1 MQKTPTRPKIK
12 IKYLIGKGYNE
23 FWHNRDFYRVV
34 KGSRGSKKSRTTAL
48 NFIYRIMKYPWSNL
62 LVVRRY
68 SNTNHDS
75 TYTVLKWAINRLGVS
90 GLFKC
95 NEGKPEIVYLPTGQK
110 ILFRGLDDPLKV
122 TSVDVDTGIL
132 SWAWF
137 EEAYEI
143 ENAEKFETVVE
154 SIRGKY
160 DDPNFFKQITITFNP
175 WSERHWL
182 KKMFFDP
189 KTRKKGVFARTTT
202 FRCNEWLDDQ
212 DRQRYLDLYRTN
224 PRRAKIVCDGGWGV
238 AEGLVFENFVVE
250 DFDVAKVV
258 KEATGVGHGMDFGY
272 THDPS
277 TFAEAAINLKTKD
290 IYVFDEMYKKGM
302 LTDDIVKW
310 VEQHGYTNSDI
321 SADCAEARLIAEI
334 RAKGVRRIH
343 ASQKG
348 RDSVLAGVE
357 FLQGFKIHILPS
369 CIHAIQEFN
378 TYVFDQDKDG
388 NWLNTPVD
396 ANNHFIDALRYAL
409 ERYIIPA
416 RKRPSRRKQAKTL
429 RRMGLV

>member
-1 MQKTPTRPKIK
+1 MTQTVKRPKLK
-12 IKYLIGKGYNE
+12 ISYFIGGGYNE
-23 FWHNRDFYRVV
+23 FWHNHQFYRVV

-48 NFIYRIMKYPWSNL
+48 NFIYRIMRYPWSNL

-75 TYTVLKWAINRLGVS
+75 TYTVLKWAINRLGVKE
-90 GLFKC
+90 LFKC
-95 NEGKPEIVYLPTGQK
+95 NEGKPEIVYKPTGQK

-143 ENAEKFETVVE
+143 ETADKFETVVE

-160 DDPNFFKQITITFNP
+160 DDPEFFKQITITFNP
-175 WSERHWL
+175 WSEHHWL
-182 KKMFFDP
+182 KAMFFDP
-189 KTRKKGVFARTTT
+189 KTRKRDVFARTTT

-212 DRQRYLDLYRTN
+212 DKQRYLDLYRTN

-238 AEGLVFENFVVE
+238 AEGLVFENYTVE
-250 DFDVAKVV
+250 GFDVAKVV
-258 KEATGVGHGMDFGY
+258 KEADGVGHGMDFGF
-272 THDPS
+272 THDPT

-290 IYVFDEMYKKGM
+290 IYIYKELYQQGM
-302 LTDDIVKW
+302 MTDDILKW
-310 VEQHGYTNSDI
+310 IKDNGFMKTDI
-321 SADCAEARLIAEI
+321 SADSAEPRLIAEL

-343 ASQKG
+343 GSQKG
-348 RDSVLAGVE
+348 KDSIDSGIN
-357 FLQGFKIHILPS
+357 FLQGFRIHILPS
-369 CIHAIQEFN
+369 CVNAIEEFN
-378 TYVFDQDKDG
+378 TYAFGQDKDG
-388 NWLNTPVD
+388 NWLNKPVD

-409 ERYIIPA
+409 EQYIIPA
-416 RKRPSRRKQAKTL
+416 TKRPSRKKQAKTL
-429 RRMGLV
+429 RKMGLI